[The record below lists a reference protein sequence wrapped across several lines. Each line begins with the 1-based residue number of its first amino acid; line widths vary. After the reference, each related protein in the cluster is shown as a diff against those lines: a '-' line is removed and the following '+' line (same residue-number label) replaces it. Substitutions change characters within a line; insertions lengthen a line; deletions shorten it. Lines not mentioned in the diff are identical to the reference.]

1 MELKTAKAMVKRINR
16 KEGEEV
22 AYLHEGYS
30 GRFMFG
36 KKTTGVVVPRW
47 AIPNSIKYSI
57 DNMGLQ
63 MIIY

>member
-1 MELKTAKAMVKRINR
+1 MELKAAKAMVKRINK

-22 AYLHEGYS
+22 AYLHENYS

-36 KKTTGVVVPRW
+36 KTTTGVVAPLW
-47 AIPNSIKYSI
+47 AFPHHTKYSI
-57 DNMGLQ
+57 DNMGWD